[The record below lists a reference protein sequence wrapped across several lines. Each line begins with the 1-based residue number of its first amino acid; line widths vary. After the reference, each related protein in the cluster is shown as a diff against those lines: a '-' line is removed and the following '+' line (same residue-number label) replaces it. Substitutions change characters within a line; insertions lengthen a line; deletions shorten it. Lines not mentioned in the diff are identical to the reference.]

1 MNNVRSEGGN
11 PMRSSIT
18 TPGDEAYAP
27 VCTFFACC
35 VCRRTVSLDGQK
47 MTSQKNL
54 PVPSANRLSL
64 SGLSSP
70 SSTGGFLMSSQTT
83 RYLDDEAK
91 ERRRR
96 LRDDQM
102 SVLRKLEEEFQQL
115 EEQEPKTSSQG
126 KADLED
132 DWEERETLRRQKLH
146 PAIKGSLLTAAG
158 KYAPLSPSPLSPWL
172 KERYAVLRKNMS
184 LVRSGEPQTVTSNK
198 KRTTIAQDRMV
209 TRLAPFFIYQYEW
222 FAPEEP
228 VVYMQELWRMFHN
241 GPVPPP
247 QPSSKLSAQQTE
259 FRSEQPL
266 PRATATPDA
275 SAMQMSA
282 THRRAST
289 QTASELPVPHADVLV
304 SPLCPFT
311 CVEPSSV
318 ASGEETF
325 AFSPQLSVAAGH
337 VLPPRISQITAQATA
352 NLPHSAR
359 ILNMHKIKSMVP
371 HAGGKY
377 ASMIPTAAQ
386 KAGTTSVASSLTTA
400 SSPGQPCVPTFSR
413 ETFLFEFSRH
423 LMRLVVHKSR
433 TNVPLCVRCWKDSLE
448 AQQKETTR
456 IMEDII
462 ALSAVS
468 ASPDAKSFVLC
479 FCPRRKRDVAS
490 DEPHFGITGGVGITD
505 RNEKT
510 SDRRQLS
517 DSDNRY
523 TNADTT
529 ENDVISQESL
539 YRLQIEVWEV
549 EANSRLMAKAC
560 QALHDE
566 LTVLS
571 KQRTAV
577 KLEWDEAIARYN
589 ARKVASF
596 FDIEDAASGV
606 SLRMQ
611 LAACSCTW
619 MSKLHAMSLAFPIDT
634 SGTVATIA
642 GFRLGKCPTTAP
654 SRRRS
659 FAAQQ
664 RRAASAPPSKNIF
677 AAEMS
682 RSLESTMLMN
692 QLHMQ
697 KEYAR
702 SLLGSRNDTVSIAEI
717 NQACGYL
724 LRLLETI
731 IGHHRISLSTFVLRP
746 NGEQSTVEFVP
757 ARGSSMQITRRSSD
771 FFISE
776 KFFSWRTFGAACV
789 IVASCVREIATWMK
803 ERLISLREAVYRR
816 FIVEQGTMHSSWV
829 SSATAV
835 LESIESVDAPY
846 DIVHDKVDGF
856 PVRHGDVSENLWTLG
871 MKKLLEVVQW
881 CVMVSTNVDELQ
893 RLLEET

>member
-1 MNNVRSEGGN
+1 MSSVRSEGGN
-11 PMRSSIT
+11 PMRNSIT
-18 TPGDEAYAP
+18 TTRDEAYAS
-27 VCTFFACC
+27 VCTSFACC
-35 VCRRTVSLDGQK
+35 MCRHTVSLDGQN
-47 MTSQKNL
+47 MASQKNL
-54 PVPSANRLSL
+54 TVSSAHRLSL
-64 SGLSSP
+64 SASPPHSSI
-70 SSTGGFLMSSQTT
+70 GGFLMSSRTT
-83 RYLDDEAK
+83 RHLDDEAK

-102 SVLRKLEEEFQQL
+102 SVLHKFEEEIQQL
-115 EEQEPKTSSQG
+115 EEQEQKISSQE
-126 KADLED
+126 KIELED
-132 DWEERETLRRQKLH
+132 DWEQRETLRRQKLH
-146 PAIKGSLLTAAG
+146 PAIKGSLLSAAG
-158 KYAPLSPSPLSPWL
+158 KYAPLAPSPLSPWL
-172 KERYAVLRKNMS
+172 KEEYAVLRKNTS
-184 LVRSGEPQTVTSNK
+184 LVRSGRPQATTLGT
-198 KRTTIAQDRMV
+198 KRKTYAQDRMV
-209 TRLAPFFIYQYEW
+209 TRLTPFFIYQYEW
-222 FAPEEP
+222 FAPEDP
-228 VVYMQELWRMFHN
+228 AMYMQELWRMFYN

-247 QPSSKLSAQQTE
+247 QPSSKLTVQHTE

-266 PRATATPDA
+266 PQATATPYA
-275 SAMQMSA
+275 AAMQMSA

-289 QTASELPVPHADVLV
+289 QTASELPLPPADVLV

-318 ASGEETF
+318 VSGDETF
-325 AFSPQLSVAAGH
+325 VFSPQMSVAAGH
-337 VLPPRISQITAQATA
+337 VLPPYISQLPAQATA
-352 NLPHSAR
+352 KLPHSAR
-359 ILNMHKIKSMVP
+359 ILNMHKIKSMLP
-371 HAGGKY
+371 HAGGNY
-377 ASMIPTAAQ
+377 ATMIPTAAQ
-386 KAGTTSVASSLTTA
+386 KAGTTSVASSLTA
-400 SSPGQPCVPTFSR
+400 VSSPGQPCLPSLSR
-413 ETFLFEFSRH
+413 EAFLFEFSRC
-423 LMRLVVHKSR
+423 LMCLVVHKSR
-433 TNVPLCVRCWKDSLE
+433 TNVPLCARCWKDSLE
-448 AQQKETTR
+448 TQQKETTR
-456 IMEDII
+456 IMEDIV

-468 ASPDAKSFVLC
+468 ANPDAKSFILC
-479 FCPRRKRDVAS
+479 FCSGHKRDAAS
-490 DEPHFGITGGVGITD
+490 DKPHLSITGGVSVTD
-505 RNEKT
+505 CNDAT
-510 SDRRQLS
+510 SESRQLS
-517 DSDNRY
+517 HSDNKHEIA
-523 TNADTT
+523 NTT

-549 EANSRLMAKAC
+549 EAKSRLMTKAC
-560 QALHDE
+560 HILHDE

-577 KLEWDEAIARYN
+577 KLEWDAAIAKYN

-596 FDIEDAASGV
+596 FDVEDAASGA

-642 GFRLGKCPTTAP
+642 GFRLGKCPTATP

-664 RRAASAPPSKNIF
+664 RRAASAPPSNTIF

-724 LRLLETI
+724 LRLLEII
-731 IGHHRISLSTFVLRP
+731 IGHHRISLPTFVLRP

-757 ARGSSMQITRRSSD
+757 ARGSSLQITRRSSD

-789 IVASCVREIATWMK
+789 IVASCVREIANWMK
-803 ERLISLREAVYRR
+803 ERLIYLREAVYRR
-816 FIVEQGTMHSSWV
+816 LLVEQEGVQSVWV
-829 SSATAV
+829 SSATAA

-881 CVMVSTNVDELQ
+881 CVLASTKVDELQ
-893 RLLEET
+893 RVLEET